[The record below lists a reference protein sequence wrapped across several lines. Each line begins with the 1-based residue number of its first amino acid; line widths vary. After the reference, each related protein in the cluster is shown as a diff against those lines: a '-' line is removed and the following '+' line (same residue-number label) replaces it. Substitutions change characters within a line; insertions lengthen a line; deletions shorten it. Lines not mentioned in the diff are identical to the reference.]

1 MTVRSHRGGRKKR
14 TIIEETVPE
23 GSDLVEDPLTEFDVS
38 LEAADDTET
47 LKAVLEQFGQTNQVL
62 YRIYRQTPSGPSF
75 CYESSTFDEM
85 FIQRERGEGS
95 YVARIYIDGRMKKSI
110 PFQVDAPS
118 NGTGKVQENGSSSHA
133 AFLEKMIL
141 VLLTNQQN
149 GGSAHV
155 PTLADMTAALSNLD
169 SLRGKQESGI
179 EMLMKGI
186 ELARSIEPGGNLDW
200 KSELIKTVK
209 DAAPS
214 VLGIVSQTMAA
225 KNGTPVPQVPTEQ
238 IVPAAPVTP
247 EQEEQ
252 QMNLML
258 KSTIAM
264 MKSQYMQGLD
274 VDSAVN
280 LIMANAG
287 HPMYQPVIQKFVSLS
302 FEELVALDAD
312 LGKKPFF
319 DLFKPL
325 HDGLRSEFGGDDSV
339 ESDTG
344 RNPGDVTDIRS
355 HGSAGKAGA

>member
-1 MTVRSHRGGRKKR
+1 MTARVTRGGRKKR

-47 LKAVLEQFGQTNQVL
+47 LKSVLEQFGQTEQVL

-95 YVARIYIDGRMKKSI
+95 YVARIYINGRMKKSI
-110 PFQVDAPS
+110 PFQVDAPT
-118 NGTGKVQENGSSSHA
+118 NGTGKVNGNGGSSHE
-133 AFLEKMIL
+133 AFLEKML
-141 VLLTNQQN
+141 MVLLTRE
-149 GGSAHV
+149 SAGPANV

-209 DAAPS
+209 DAAPG

-225 KNGTPVPQVPTEQ
+225 KNGPPVPQVPTEQ

-252 QMNLML
+252 QMSFML
-258 KSTIAM
+258 KSTIGM
-264 MKSQYMQGLD
+264 MKSQFMQGLD
-274 VDSAVN
+274 VDSALN

-287 HPMYQPVIQKFVSLS
+287 NPMYAPMIQKFISLS

-312 LGKKPFF
+312 IGKKPFY
-319 DLFKPL
+319 DLFKSL
-325 HDGLRSEFGGDDSV
+325 HDGLRYEFGPDDSV

-355 HGSAGKAGA
+355 HGSASKAGT